1 MTLFEYITAGY
12 VLLLSF
18 AILRALSGVPHAVRS
33 QRRYWVYI
41 SWLFMAI
48 FSCFGTF
55 VTFWSYREVEWTSFL
70 IIGALAVPAS
80 LYAYNSVLVPPDPST
95 VTSWRDYFYDVRAPL
110 FATGIVLMSTTI
122 INVHLVLDA
131 SPLHVVQLLNYGF
144 LGMYAIGLASAKPNV
159 HVALAIAFPCLVAVS
174 VALFGGGPPDSFF
187 RATLCANDA

>member
-1 MTLFEYITAGY
+1 MSLFEYVTAGY

-55 VTFWSYREVEWTSFL
+55 VTFWSYREVEWTTFQ

-80 LYAYNSVLVPPDPST
+80 LYVYNSVLVPPDPAA
-95 VTSWRDYFYDVRAPL
+95 VTSWRDYFFDVRVPL
-110 FATGIVLMSTTI
+110 FATGFVFMSTAI
-122 INVHLVLDA
+122 MSNLFVLLV
-131 SPLHVVQLLNYGF
+131 SPLSAAQLFNYGF
-144 LGMYAIGLASAKPNV
+144 LAMYAIGLASAKPSV
-159 HVALAIAFPCLVAVS
+159 HVVLAIAFPCLTAVAAALLFPGS
-174 VALFGGGPPDSFF
+174 PPDALF
-187 RATLCANDA
+187 RAVP